1 MFKRCLKSEI
11 KKAFFNKAALIAFI
25 FMISLS
31 FLHAAGAIRLCS
43 KFINELNK
51 GKING
56 NPMITMISLYIR
68 WLGAD
73 GSSIVSGLFYFL
85 LPLIA
90 VVPYGW
96 SLISELNSGYIKN
109 IVCRVN
115 RRSYFISKYIS
126 VFISAAAV
134 VVITLLL
141 NVLILALFLPAIK
154 AEGIY
159 PYGTI
164 GQMSMWSGL
173 FYEHPLLYT
182 IMYILLDG
190 IFAGLLA
197 VTAVAL
203 SLVIKRKIPIMLI
216 PFLCLLLLDY
226 LNTHMT
232 VNCEF
237 SPMKFLQALPVI
249 FDRYG
254 VVIAG
259 ESIVLFVV
267 TFITTFHRGHHYEVL

>member
-1 MFKRCLKSEI
+1 MFKRCLKSEL
-11 KKAFFNKAALIAFI
+11 KKALFNKAAFIAFI
-25 FMISLS
+25 FTIFLSLMHS
-31 FLHAAGAIRLCS
+31 AGAIRLCS
-43 KFINELNK
+43 LSINELNK

-56 NPMITMISLYIR
+56 NPMITMISLYVR

-73 GSSIVSGLFYFL
+73 GSSVECGLFYFL
-85 LPLIA
+85 LPLII

-115 RRSYFISKYIS
+115 RRNYFISKYIS
-126 VFISAAAV
+126 VFISASSIV
-134 VVITLLL
+134 IITLLL
-141 NVLILALFLPAIK
+141 NVLVLALFLPALK
-154 AEGIY
+154 PEGIY

-190 IFAGLLA
+190 IFAGLIA
-197 VTAVAL
+197 VTTVAL
-203 SLVIKRKIPIMLI
+203 SFAVKRKILVMLI
-216 PFLCLLLLDY
+216 PFFGLLLLDY
-226 LNTHMT
+226 LNTHVA

-237 SPMKFLQALPVI
+237 SPIKFLQTLPVI

-254 VVIAG
+254 VVIASEG
-259 ESIVLFVV
+259 ILLFVV
-267 TFITTFHRGHHYEVL
+267 TFVITLYRGRHYEVL